1 MRRDFVRCP
10 RLCVPYYSLYGPVV
24 RKKRKNLLVSYAGLN
39 LMFTTS
45 FSAGK
50 GVGSLYREFSQ
61 NDALQTNWV
70 SKWYHFP
77 CVWCPIDFFNSIV
90 DDVDLDRIT
99 YSYRALC
106 SPSIRQ
112 PNRAHGS
119 GVCLPP
125 FRGPST
131 QPRARSQ
138 IEFEI
143 TSFFYVNVV
152 DFFFYHPFHGI
163 QLSVNLPTI
172 LLLYFSFEVAV
183 AEIKLDWQLP

>member
-1 MRRDFVRCP
+1 M
-10 RLCVPYYSLYGPVV
+10 
-24 RKKRKNLLVSYAGLN
+24 
-39 LMFTTS
+39 
-45 FSAGK
+45 
-50 GVGSLYREFSQ
+50 
-61 NDALQTNWV
+61 
-70 SKWYHFP
+70 
-77 CVWCPIDFFNSIV
+77 V

-143 TSFFYVNVV
+143 TSLSYVNVV
-152 DFFFYHPFHGI
+152 DFFFYHPFQCI

-183 AEIKLDWQLP
+183 AEIKLD